1 MATGLGDFKN
11 WSPIISK
18 IIWPIF
24 IVIILIVF
32 SGEVS
37 KRYNLVLEEVIEK
50 GRSLEVGSFFKLG
63 ESARETPVAKL
74 AQKDLPIEAIGG
86 GQESGVIEKA
96 SIELLYTLKN
106 NLSSSPL
113 QKMDVLL
120 VTDAKIYSNDAL
132 EKYIASLGVR
142 FILFQK
148 LGKFDG
154 WIDSGK
160 FAGQLRAGIFAREL
174 LPKQIYSYTELKL
187 IIAGI
192 SKEYIKATD
201 TAFQVLK
208 KMQSLHVDNL
218 PVIDANKNFMFFINR
233 GEILSTL
240 MTTIILE
247 EQPNQFLH

>member
-1 MATGLGDFKN
+1 
-11 WSPIISK
+11 
-18 IIWPIF
+18 
-24 IVIILIVF
+24 
-32 SGEVS
+32 
-37 KRYNLVLEEVIEK
+37 
-50 GRSLEVGSFFKLG
+50 EVGSFFKLG
-63 ESARETPVAKL
+63 ESAKETPVTKL

-96 SIELLYTLKN
+96 STELLYTLKN
-106 NLSSSPL
+106 NLRNFPL

-120 VTDAKIYSNDAL
+120 VTDAKSYSSDAL

-148 LGKFDG
+148 SGKFDG

-174 LPKQIYSYTELKL
+174 LPKQTYSYNELTSR
-187 IIAGI
+187 IEGV
-192 SKEYIKATD
+192 SKEYLNATD
-201 TAFQVLK
+201 TAFEVLK
-208 KMQSLHVDNL
+208 KMQSLYVDNL

-233 GEILSTL
+233 GEILSAL

-247 EQPNQFLH
+247 EEPNK